1 MRFLRSGGP
10 APQKDDVSS
19 SQNNDQFF
27 ITENIVDSH
36 PMMGDSKIIH
46 EERSQQESEFDDPN
60 DNSSTPKGEQ
70 GNDGSELDANFDF
83 GRAKMDYFKQ
93 RAKDIL
99 MSETD
104 LEYDGHA
111 MQMAMCFKNLKN
123 SIRNPLVVHAGSES

>member
-1 MRFLRSGGP
+1 
-10 APQKDDVSS
+10 
-19 SQNNDQFF
+19 
-27 ITENIVDSH
+27 
-36 PMMGDSKIIH
+36 MMGDSKIIH

-60 DNSSTPKGEQ
+60 EGDSTPQNEGDNNGEM
-70 GNDGSELDANFDF
+70 DANFDF

-111 MQMAMCFKNLKN
+111 MQMATCFKNLKN
-123 SIRNPLVVHAGSES
+123 AIRRPVVVHTGAET

>member
-1 MRFLRSGGP
+1 M
-10 APQKDDVSS
+10 
-19 SQNNDQFF
+19 
-27 ITENIVDSH
+27 
-36 PMMGDSKIIH
+36 
-46 EERSQQESEFDDPN
+46 
-60 DNSSTPKGEQ
+60 
-70 GNDGSELDANFDF
+70 DANFDF

-123 SIRNPLVVHAGSES
+123 AIRNPVVVHAGAET